1 MKHSQAITAGSKKTI
16 GPTPTKNAL
25 AHWLHT
31 IGALAIFVSV
41 CLLPQIAFGANPVE
55 EILKHDNAIGG
66 GVDPK
71 GDSWLSI
78 QHSLEQF
85 RHPEFML
92 RLLVSLALAVACA
105 WVVAWHP
112 RSARNESLSNLE
124 ERKTLVLLGMVGAV
138 VAELSGVSQTLA
150 FVIFGIGALLRFRTV
165 LDNPKLTGKAITVVV
180 IGLACGMG
188 SWVMAVFVTA
198 FSWVLIF
205 WLDSRISCRLRIRLV
220 RDVADTDPTIVVV
233 QKILITSGCRLQSSD
248 YNRAKR
254 QLVYFLH
261 IPADLDLRKLELDIR
276 AALPKGDN
284 ARIDFSVL

>member
-31 IGALAIFVSV
+31 IGALAIFVS